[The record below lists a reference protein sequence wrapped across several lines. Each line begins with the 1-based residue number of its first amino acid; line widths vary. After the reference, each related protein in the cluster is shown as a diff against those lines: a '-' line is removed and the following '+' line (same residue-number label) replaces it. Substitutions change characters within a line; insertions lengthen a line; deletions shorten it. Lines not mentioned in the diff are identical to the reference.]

1 MSAKYELSQLPNKP
15 LWFAPSPSRERL
27 DGAAQ
32 ADVVIVGAGYTG
44 LWTAY
49 YLLKSDPSLRVVLLE
64 KNEVGFGASGRNGGW
79 ASAIFPISLHRVEQ
93 LYSHNAALHLQA
105 AMNETVD
112 EIGRVLALEGVD
124 ADYAKQG
131 FLSLARSK
139 PQMERARAA
148 VESSARFGLPDQWRV
163 LEAAEAQTRIGA
175 QETLGGLYTE
185 HCALIHPGKL
195 VRGLAKLVEDLG
207 AKIYEQS
214 AVTQMAPGVVHTAH
228 GSVRAE
234 MTVRATEA
242 FTSQQPGHSRF
253 VIPLYSL
260 VLATEPLPGDL
271 LAKLKLDHRMAFN
284 DMRHLRV
291 YGQVTAE
298 GRLVFGG
305 RGAPYNWGSRMSAED
320 DLVDNIHGKIYD
332 TLLEFFPA
340 LRDARITHRW
350 GGALGVSRDWCP
362 TVSIDRDK
370 RMAWAGNYVGDG
382 VATSNL
388 AGRLLRNFILER
400 DEEINTLPLVNHR
413 SPSWEREPLR
423 WFGINSGLAAASL
436 SDIEERFT
444 HKPSRTAML
453 LEKLT
458 GAH

>member
-1 MSAKYELSQLPNKP
+1 MSAKFDLSQLPNKP
-15 LWFAPSPSRERL
+15 LWFEPGQPRERL
-27 DGAAQ
+27 EGTQQ

-64 KNEVGFGASGRNGGW
+64 KREVGFGASGRNGGW
-79 ASAIFPISLHRVEQ
+79 ASAIFPISLPRVAQ
-93 LYSHNAALHLQA
+93 MYSQAAALKLQA
-105 AMNETVD
+105 AMNDTVD
-112 EIGRVLALEGVD
+112 EIGRVLALEGVE

-131 FLSLARSK
+131 FLSLARSA
-139 PQMERARAA
+139 PQMERVRAA
-148 VESSARFGLPDQWRV
+148 VAASAQFGLPSQWRA
-163 LEAAEAQTRIGA
+163 LDGAEARSRIGA
-175 QETLGGLYTE
+175 EDVQGGLYTE

-195 VRGLAKLVEDLG
+195 VRGLARLVEGMG
-207 AKIYEQS
+207 AKIFEQS
-214 AVTQMAPGVVHTAH
+214 AVIQMAPGVVHTER
-228 GSVRAE
+228 GSVRADI
-234 MTVRATEA
+234 TVRATEA
-242 FTSQQPGHSRF
+242 FTSQQPGKSRF

-260 VLATEPLPGDL
+260 VLATEPLPREQLVSLG
-271 LAKLKLDHRMAFN
+271 LDHRLAFN

-305 RGAPYNWGSRMSAED
+305 RGAPYQWGSRMSD
-320 DLVDNIHGKIYD
+320 SNDLVDSIHGKIHT
-332 TLLEFFPA
+332 TLTEFFPA
-340 LRDARITHRW
+340 LADARITHRW

-362 TVSIDRDK
+362 TVSIDRK
-370 RMAWAGNYVGDG
+370 HRLAWAGNYVGDG

-388 AGRLLRNFILER
+388 AGRILRNLILER
-400 DEEINTLPLVNHR
+400 DEDINTLPFVNHR

-444 HKPSRTAML
+444 HRPSRTAML

>member
-15 LWFAPSPSRERL
+15 LWFAPSPLRERL
-27 DGAAQ
+27 DGAVQ

-163 LEAAEAQTRIGA
+163 LEAAEAQTRMGA

-195 VRGLAKLVEDLG
+195 VRGLAKLVEGLSR
-207 AKIYEQS
+207 QS
-214 AVTQMAPGVVHTAH
+214 
-228 GSVRAE
+228 
-234 MTVRATEA
+234 
-242 FTSQQPGHSRF
+242 
-253 VIPLYSL
+253 
-260 VLATEPLPGDL
+260 
-271 LAKLKLDHRMAFN
+271 
-284 DMRHLRV
+284 
-291 YGQVTAE
+291 
-298 GRLVFGG
+298 
-305 RGAPYNWGSRMSAED
+305 
-320 DLVDNIHGKIYD
+320 
-332 TLLEFFPA
+332 
-340 LRDARITHRW
+340 
-350 GGALGVSRDWCP
+350 
-362 TVSIDRDK
+362 
-370 RMAWAGNYVGDG
+370 
-382 VATSNL
+382 
-388 AGRLLRNFILER
+388 
-400 DEEINTLPLVNHR
+400 
-413 SPSWEREPLR
+413 LR
-423 WFGINSGLAAASL
+423 WRRGWCTPPMARCAL
-436 SDIEERFT
+436 
-444 HKPSRTAML
+444 K
-453 LEKLT
+453 
-458 GAH
+458 